1 MKQAVILASLLACLA
16 MVGCEDP
23 ARNLFEGIRNNNEAQ
38 RTPQE
43 REMRPAPSYDEYTK
57 ERKRIESGDPSEQ

>member
-1 MKQAVILASLLACLA
+1 MKWLSLVTVLACLA
-16 MVGCEDP
+16 TAGCEDP

-43 REMRPAPSYDEYTK
+43 REMQPAPTYGEYTK
-57 ERKRIESGDPSEQ
+57 ERKRIIENDEQ